1 MKKPVILLLCIV
13 LCASLFMAMPTGGE
27 VTDPVIRQSAMWTKR
42 PPATSTPFVGI
53 IMEMIPLV
61 TATPFRAPSKTVL
74 PAATTPIPLVDESLD
89 NRSVPLATKTPTPAP
104 ERTGKPSTPT
114 PAPESA
120 EGGLVFTSFGLYWR
134 EVLPR
139 VTEEWFM
146 VTPLDLSAEG
156 EQIYP
161 LVASGA
167 LIVGQVRVTVA
178 GGTVRVDCEIAEGV
192 QVLSEFLTFFPD
204 LDSVKT
210 ISLPLLS
217 RQNYPFR
224 SPLSVRS
231 TFGEDRLVLMY
242 INNGIAF
249 DPALPGLSRFDE
261 ELYRPWMLDML
272 TLLD

>member
-1 MKKPVILLLCIV
+1 MKKPAVLLHCALLVLLVFSLMAASAKTLDNYPIANYFFETAQPTATIGVIFHAVPFQL
-13 LCASLFMAMPTGGE
+13 
-27 VTDPVIRQSAMWTKR
+27 
-42 PPATSTPFVGI
+42 STPVPESTGFLPDAEGI
-53 IMEMIPLV
+53 GEKPSIVV
-61 TATPFRAPSKTVL
+61 TPAPTPVQTRRRTAAP
-74 PAATTPIPLVDESLD
+74 A
-89 NRSVPLATKTPTPAP
+89 PTPAP
-104 ERTGKPSTPT
+104 EGVP
-114 PAPESA
+114 
-120 EGGLVFTSFGLYWR
+120 VFTSFGLYWR

-146 VTPLDLSAEG
+146 VTPLDLSADG

-161 LVASGA
+161 LVASGT

-178 GGTVRVDCEIAEGV
+178 GGTARVDCETVEGV
-192 QVLSEFLTFFPD
+192 QTLSEFLTFFPD

-224 SPLSVRS
+224 SPISVRS

-242 INNGIAF
+242 INNSVAF

-261 ELYRPWMLDML
+261 ELYRPWMQDML